1 MRAGRG
7 GETARRDRVAF
18 RPMLATLLIF
28 AQETAEEEP
37 NKVPFYILGG
47 AAAVWAIFLF
57 AVGMRTPSFPGSVGA
72 QRGVMAIS
80 VVLVAATMASAVL
93 TA

>member
-1 MRAGRG
+1 
-7 GETARRDRVAF
+7 
-18 RPMLATLLIF
+18 MLATLLIF

-37 NKVPFYILGG
+37 SKTAFYILGSV
-47 AAAVWAIFLF
+47 AAAWAILLF
-57 AVGMRTPSFPGSVGA
+57 AVGMRSPTFPGSVGA

-80 VVLVAATMASAVL
+80 VVLVAAAMASAVL